1 MDSFEVDPQHT
12 AVLLVDPYNDFLADG
27 GKLSPGLAKVAAA
40 VSLLDNL
47 RAIRAGARAA
57 GIQLVYVPHHRA
69 EPEDFATWQH
79 ATPYQLAAARAQ
91 VFAKGS
97 WGGQWHTDFEPA
109 PGDAMAQE
117 HWGSNGFA
125 NTDLDLLLRQR
136 GLRRLVLVGLI
147 ANTCIESTAKGAVD
161 LGYHVTLVRDA
172 TAACSPEAMHAAHEL
187 NAPTY
192 AHAVVT
198 TAALLAAFGRGGRRR
213 EDEAGS

>member
-1 MDSFEVDPQHT
+1 MALLQVDAHRT

-27 GKLSPGLAKVAAA
+27 GKLWPGLANVAAA
-40 VSLLDNL
+40 VSLHDHL

-57 GIQLVYVPHHRA
+57 GIPLIYVPHHRA
-69 EPEDFATWQH
+69 EPSDFVGWEH
-79 ATPYQLAAARAQ
+79 ATPYQLAAAKAQ

-97 WGGQWHTDFEPA
+97 WGGQWHVDFEPA
-109 PGDAMAQE
+109 PDDAVAKE

-136 GLRRLVLVGLI
+136 GLRRLVVVGLI
-147 ANTCIESTAKGAVD
+147 ANTCIESTAKAAVD

-172 TAACSPEAMHAAHEL
+172 TAAFSQEAMHAAHEL
-187 NAPTY
+187 NAPTF

-198 TAALLAAFGRGGRRR
+198 TAELLAAFASTPRR
-213 EDEAGS
+213 